1 MNNALFRFSPSSGW
15 KQYAL
20 RFVLIVILVFVS
32 FCGGWVAHDEHNKD
46 RDNLVDDVSIRID
59 PDSGDMTLRGSEA
72 HVARIERLI
81 RFGIMP
87 LPGEVP
93 AMQ

>member
-1 MNNALFRFSPSSGW
+1 MNNALFRCSTSSSW

-32 FCGGWVAHDEHNKD
+32 FCGGWVAHDELNQGQVD
-46 RDNLVDDVSIRID
+46 ALDDVSIRID
-59 PDSGDMTLRGSEA
+59 PDSGDMTLRGSQA

-93 AMQ
+93 AVQ

>member
-1 MNNALFRFSPSSGW
+1 MNKTLFEFSPSSGW

-32 FCGGWVAHDEHNKD
+32 FCGGWVAHDELNKSQGD
-46 RDNLVDDVSIRID
+46 ALDDVSIRID
-59 PDSGDMTLRGSEA
+59 PDSGDMTLRGSQA

-87 LPGEVP
+87 LPDEVP
-93 AMQ
+93 AVQ